1 MTLRLLFATFI
12 IITSFVGLTVGNDDE
27 QATSAIFNELNPQS
41 PYYYDWLRTNNTR
54 TTSQIYDRY
63 NVVPVDGSNL
73 FEVQIIDEDN
83 GNGSN
88 NNSAISSYLLG
99 DLTTFIAFSDGNLI
113 RAGIHNDAAVALLAA
128 YHFNNLD
135 SDLSPIVTRQ
145 DIFGSGSETE
155 DVINN
160 NCNIRLTL
168 DILDTQYSPIEST
181 RIFTQTL
188 QRNHSIE
195 TPLPTGVV
203 GAYRSATTSPLAIL
217 TGVNDI
223 PQVSYASTSTDFDV
237 KEQFPR
243 FGRTISSSTG
253 EARSVLDLF
262 INLGADHV
270 GVLFVTVSPYVW
282 TTRVAF
288 FICLFQLG
296 CVCCVAVFVCS
307 SQFVFNVSN
316 VSCL

>member
-1 MTLRLLFATFI
+1 MTAIWLLFIAVVTLQGTF
-12 IITSFVGLTVGNDDE
+12 GDE
-27 QATSAIFNELNPQS
+27 TESNVTNLS
-41 PYYYDWLRTNNTR
+41 PKAPDYYDWLRTQVT
-54 TTSQIYDRY
+54 DD
-63 NVVPVDGSNL
+63 NVVAVEGSNL
-73 FEVQIIDEDN
+73 FEIVVDDPN
-83 GNGSN
+83 TN
-88 NNSAISSYLLG
+88 NNSTNLLLG
-99 DLTTFIAFSDGNLI
+99 DLTTFIAFSDGNLT

-128 YHFNNLD
+128 HHFNNLD
-135 SDLSPIVTRQ
+135 ESPIVTRE
-145 DIFGSGSETE
+145 DIFEGTDL
-155 DVINN
+155 DVMKD
-160 NCNIRLTL
+160 CNVRLTL

-188 QRNHSIE
+188 QRNHTIE
-195 TPLPTGVV
+195 TPLPAAVV

-270 GVLFVTVSPYVW
+270 GVLFVTVRDISYAKNLACFLPSILLCMCILR
-282 TTRVAF
+282 T
-288 FICLFQLG
+288 L
-296 CVCCVAVFVCS
+296 
-307 SQFVFNVSN
+307 
-316 VSCL
+316 